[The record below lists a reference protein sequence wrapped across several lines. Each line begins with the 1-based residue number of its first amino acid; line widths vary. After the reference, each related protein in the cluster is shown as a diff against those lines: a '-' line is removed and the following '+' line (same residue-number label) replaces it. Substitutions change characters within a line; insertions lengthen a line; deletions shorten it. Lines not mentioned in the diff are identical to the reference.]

1 LIWLALRYGFIDKS
15 IVVVTEGLGPQRFH
29 GRVVILVNQHT
40 ASAAEIV
47 AAFAQENSLAM
58 IVGMKTAGRLLSGTA
73 FKVEHGY
80 LLGLPVGAYLTWRG
94 TMIEGKGVTPDVAV
108 DLPYETLKQKRDD
121 QLQKAIE
128 LAKT

>member
-1 LIWLALRYGFIDKS
+1 M
-15 IVVVTEGLGPQRFH
+15 
-29 GRVVILVNQHT
+29 ILVNQHT

-58 IVGMKTAGRLLSGTA
+58 IVGVKTAGRLLSGTS

-80 LLGLPVGAYLTWRG
+80 LLGLPVGAYLTWQG

-108 DLPYETLKQKRDD
+108 DLPYEALKRRRDI
-121 QLQKAIE
+121 Q
-128 LAKT
+128 LAKAMDLAKA